1 MTKILVTGGAGYI
14 ASHTNLQLL
23 VRGYEV
29 VALDNLNNSSPE
41 SIKRVEE
48 LSNKKITFIEG
59 DCKNKELLDKIFTEH
74 KIEAVI
80 HFAGLKAVGESCE
93 KPILYYENNLM
104 SNLAL
109 LGAMSKHNVKRL
121 VFSSSA
127 TVYGVPQKLPLNEEH
142 PLSTTN
148 PYGAT
153 KLMGEQMFR
162 DIYAADNS
170 FHIILL
176 RYFNPVGSHESGR
189 IGEDPKGIPNNLM
202 PYVSQVAIGKLK
214 SLKIFG
220 NDYNTPDGTGVR
232 DYIHV
237 VDLATAHIKA
247 LENIDKYG
255 VEAINIGT
263 GTGYSVLDMVKAFK
277 KASGKE
283 IAYEIAPRRS
293 GDIASCYADCSKAKN
308 ELDFVAEKDLD
319 DMCRDLWKWQCMN
332 PNGYDL

>member
-1 MTKILVTGGAGYI
+1 MKKILVTGGAGYI

-23 VRGYEV
+23 EKGYEV
-29 VALDNLNNSSPE
+29 VALDNLQNSSYE
-41 SIKRVEE
+41 SIKRVEK
-48 LSNKKITFIEG
+48 LAGKKITFIEG
-59 DCKNKELLDKIFTEH
+59 DCRDKELLDMIFTQH
-74 KIEAVI
+74 KIDACI

-93 KPILYYENNLM
+93 FPVLYYENNLM

-109 LGAMSKHNVKRL
+109 LGAMAKHNVKKL

-127 TVYGVPQKLPLNEEH
+127 TVYGVPQKLPLDENH

-176 RYFNPVGSHESGR
+176 RYFNPVGAHESGL
-189 IGEDPKGIPNNLM
+189 IGEDPKGVPNNLM
-202 PYVSQVAIGKLK
+202 PYVSQVAVGKLK
-214 SLKIFG
+214 SLKVFG
-220 NDYNTPDGTGVR
+220 NDYDTPDGTGVR

-247 LENIDKYG
+247 LENIEKYG
-255 VEAINIGT
+255 VDAINIGT

-277 KASGKE
+277 KASGKN

-293 GDIASCYADCSKAKN
+293 GDVASCYADCTKAKR
-308 ELDFVAEKDLD
+308 ELGFVAEKNLD
-319 DMCRDLWKWQCMN
+319 DMCRDLWKWQSLN
-332 PNGYDL
+332 PQGYDK